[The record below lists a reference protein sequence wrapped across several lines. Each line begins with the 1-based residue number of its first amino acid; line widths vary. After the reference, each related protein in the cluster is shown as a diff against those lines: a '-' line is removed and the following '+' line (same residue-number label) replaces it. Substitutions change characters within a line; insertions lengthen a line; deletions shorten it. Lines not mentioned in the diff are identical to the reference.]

1 LSAPA
6 AEQVFVK
13 AAWRLIPFM
22 ALLYLISII
31 DRLNVGFAALTMN
44 KDLSFSPTVFGFG
57 AGVFFVGYFLFQV
70 PANFVLERVGAR
82 RWVFLILASWGT
94 VSAACAFV
102 QGPLS
107 FYALRFVLGLAEA
120 GLFPG
125 IVLYLTYW
133 FPRSYQ
139 ARLTASFMAASPFAF
154 IIGGPLA
161 SFILEMDGVL
171 ELHGWQWL
179 FLLEGLPAVVLA
191 FVLLRVVS
199 DTPSEASWLSAE
211 EKNLIASRLSAEG
224 PQAPQQRE
232 FWPALLDPRVLV
244 LGLAYV
250 AIGAGGYGIRIWL
263 PQIVQGMGFS
273 NFATG
278 FVVAVPYAAAMLAMI
293 VWGHSSDKRRERVWH
308 VTLPTLL
315 AAAGFVIASVA
326 RSDMVVLFALALVVI
341 GLDAV
346 IGPFWSLPSA
356 FLRGSAAA
364 GGIALINTFGT
375 GLGGFLGAVS
385 IGYFKETTGAYG
397 LSMAVLAAGLV
408 VASILVLTFVRA
420 LAPRTRRAA
429 AE

>member
-1 LSAPA
+1 MS
-6 AEQVFVK
+6 EQVFAK
-13 AAWRLIPFM
+13 AARRLVPLM

-57 AGVFFVGYFLFQV
+57 AGLFFVGYLIFQV

-82 RWVFLILASWGT
+82 RWVFIILSCWGA

-107 FYALRFVLGLAEA
+107 FYALRFILGIAEA

-133 FPRSYQ
+133 FPQSHQ
-139 ARLTASFMAASPFAF
+139 ARLTASFMSASPFAF
-154 IIGGPLA
+154 IVGGPLA
-161 SFILEMDGVL
+161 SFILQMDGAL
-171 ELHGWQWL
+171 GLHGWQWL
-179 FLLEGLPAVVLA
+179 FLIEGAPAIVLA
-191 FVLLRVVS
+191 LVLVRIVPN
-199 DTPSEASWLSAE
+199 TPAEASWLSAE
-211 EKNLIASRLSAEG
+211 EKTLIAARLGEDR
-224 PQAPQQRE
+224 PRVERE
-232 FWPALLDPRVLV
+232 FLAALMDPRVLA

-278 FVVAVPYAAAMLAMI
+278 FVVAVPYAIAMI
-293 VWGHSSDKRRERVWH
+293 AMILWGQSSDRRRERVWH
-308 VTLPTLL
+308 VALPTLL
-315 AAAGFVIASVA
+315 AAAGFIIASVA
-326 RSDMVVLFALALVVI
+326 RSDMVVLFALGLVVI

-375 GLGGFLGAVS
+375 GLGGFLGSVT
-385 IGYFKETTGAYG
+385 IGTLKEETGTYSA
-397 LSMAVLAAGLV
+397 SMAVLAAALV
-408 VASILVLTFVRA
+408 LASIMVLTFVRA
-420 LAPRTRRAA
+420 IARRPQLATG
-429 AE
+429 E

>member
-1 LSAPA
+1 MT
-6 AEQVFVK
+6 EQDQVFAK
-13 AAWRLIPFM
+13 CAWRLIPFM
-22 ALLYLISII
+22 MLLYLVNFV

-57 AGVFFVGYFLFQV
+57 AGLFFVGYLIFQV

-82 RWVFLILASWGT
+82 RWVFIILSCWGA

-107 FYALRFVLGLAEA
+107 FYALRFILGIAEA

-133 FPRSYQ
+133 FPQSHQ

-154 IIGGPLA
+154 IVGGPLA
-161 SFILEMDGVL
+161 SFILQMDGAFG
-171 ELHGWQWL
+171 LHGWQWL
-179 FLLEGLPAVVLA
+179 FLIEAAPAVVLA
-191 FVLLRVVS
+191 LVLVRIVPN
-199 DTPSEASWLSAE
+199 TPAEASWLSAE
-211 EKNLIASRLSAEG
+211 EKTLIAARLGEDR
-224 PQAPQQRE
+224 PRVERE
-232 FWPALLDPRVLV
+232 FLAALMDPRVLA

-278 FVVAVPYAAAMLAMI
+278 FVVAVPYAIAMI
-293 VWGHSSDKRRERVWH
+293 AMILWGQSSDRRRERVWH
-308 VTLPTLL
+308 VALPTLL
-315 AAAGFVIASVA
+315 AAAGFIIASVA
-326 RSDMVVLFALALVVI
+326 RSDMVVLFALGLVVI

-375 GLGGFLGAVS
+375 GLDGFLGSVT
-385 IGYFKETTGAYG
+385 IGTLKEETGTYSA
-397 LSMAVLAAGLV
+397 SMAVLA
-408 VASILVLTFVRA
+408 
-420 LAPRTRRAA
+420 
-429 AE
+429 